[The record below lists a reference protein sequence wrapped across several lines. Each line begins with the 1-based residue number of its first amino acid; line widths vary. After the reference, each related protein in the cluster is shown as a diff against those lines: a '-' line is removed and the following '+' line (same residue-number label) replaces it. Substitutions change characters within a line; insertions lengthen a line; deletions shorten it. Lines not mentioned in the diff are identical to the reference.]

1 MLRCDA
7 PVMQLESR
15 KLCLSVLFGTR
26 KNKVACAGHPVPQ
39 APDFTDTMQLESRRK
54 FPGLEPVKQP
64 VMPRA
69 VTS

>member
-1 MLRCDA
+1 MLPGGA
-7 PVMQLESR
+7 PVLQLESR

-39 APDFTDTMQLESRRK
+39 SPDTIQLESRRK
-54 FPGLEPVKQP
+54 FLGLEPMKQP

>member
-1 MLRCDA
+1 
-7 PVMQLESR
+7 MQLESR

-26 KNKVACAGHPVPQ
+26 KNKVACEGHPVPQ
-39 APDFTDTMQLESRRK
+39 SPDLTDTIQLESRRK
-54 FPGLEPVKQP
+54 FLGLEPMKQP